1 MIERRGV
8 LAGILAGLFGG
19 VALPVR
25 AEAPTRSLRPRSR
38 GGPAKAPDGGARR
51 LIDAAG
57 LGGALCYAVADM
69 ATGQVLEAE
78 GLTEAMP
85 PASVAKTV
93 TTLFA
98 LEKLGPAHRFET
110 RVMRAGTLVGGRLEG
125 DLVLAG
131 GGDPTLDTDQLGDL
145 VAALAASGL
154 REVTGKFIAYA
165 GALPQIDRISTDQP
179 DHVGYNPAIC
189 GLILNFNRVH
199 FEWKRAGDDWAVAM
213 DARAERFVP
222 AVRTARMQ
230 IKDRDAPLFTYTS
243 AANVD
248 QWTVAGSALTGDG
261 SRWLPVRH
269 PATYVA
275 EVFAVLC
282 AAQGIRLPTA
292 EIVTILPAGT
302 VTIVAHQS
310 AALDTILRSMLK
322 FSTNI
327 TAEVIGLA
335 ASGAGTLRGSAATM
349 SDWARR
355 RFGIMAQFGDHSGL
369 GAASRISAGDM
380 VRVMVAAREKER
392 TFPSLLKE
400 TGLADAEGREV
411 KQNPV
416 RLRAKTGTLN
426 FVSGLAGYVQPPGG
440 RALAFAIFAA
450 DVPRRAG
457 IPMADRER
465 PEGGPGW
472 AKRARRLQ
480 SQLLRR
486 WVALYG

>member
-1 MIERRGV
+1 MIERRRI
-8 LAGILAGLFGG
+8 LSGILGGLFGA
-19 VALPVR
+19 VALPAW
-25 AEAPTRSLRPRSR
+25 AEAPKRSLRPVPR
-38 GGPAKAPDGGARR
+38 GGLRPAPDSGAQR
-51 LIDAAG
+51 LIDAAK
-57 LGGALCYAVADM
+57 LGGALSYAVADL

-78 GLTEAMP
+78 GMAEALP
-85 PASVAKTV
+85 PASVAKAV
-93 TTLFA
+93 TTLYA

-110 RVMRAGTLVGGRLEG
+110 RVMRVGTLVGGRLEG

-154 REVTGKFIAYA
+154 REVTGKFIAHA
-165 GALPQIDRISTDQP
+165 GALPQIDRISADQP
-179 DHVGYNPAIC
+179 DHVGYNPAIS

-199 FEWKRAGDDWAVAM
+199 FEWKRAGGDWAVAM

-222 AVRTARMQ
+222 AVQMARMQ
-230 IKDRDAPLFTYTS
+230 IKDRDSPLFTYTS
-243 AANVD
+243 EANVD
-248 QWTVAGSALTGDG
+248 HWTVAGSALIEDG

-269 PATYVA
+269 PAAYVA

-282 AAQGIRLPTA
+282 AAHGIRLPTA
-292 EIVTILPAGT
+292 EIVTALPVAA
-302 VTIVAHQS
+302 VTLVAHQS

-327 TAEVIGLA
+327 TAEVIGLT

-355 RFGIMAQFGDHSGL
+355 RFGITARFGDHSGL
-369 GAASRISAGDM
+369 GAVSRISAGDM
-380 VRVMVAAREKER
+380 VRVMVAAKAMEGS
-392 TFPSLLKE
+392 FPSLLKE

-416 RLRAKTGTLN
+416 RLHAKTGTLN
-426 FVSGLAGYVQPPGG
+426 FVSGLAGYIQPPGG
-440 RALAFAIFAA
+440 REMAFAIFAA
-450 DVPRRAG
+450 DVPRRAK
-457 IPMADRER
+457 IPMNDRER

-486 WVALYG
+486 WVELYG